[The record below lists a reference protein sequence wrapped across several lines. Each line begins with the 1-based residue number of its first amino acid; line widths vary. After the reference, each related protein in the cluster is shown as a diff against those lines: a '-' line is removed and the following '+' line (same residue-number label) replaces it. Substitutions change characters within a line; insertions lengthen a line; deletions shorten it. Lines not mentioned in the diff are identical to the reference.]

1 MRLSAGCGKMMLEGC
16 ENMASFPRSANEALA
31 YLYVQSQDLTGKT
44 VSEIVKMYVAAL
56 KETNATAREINE
68 SDT

>member
-1 MRLSAGCGKMMLEGC
+1 
-16 ENMASFPRSANEALA
+16 MASFPRSANEALA

-56 KETNATAREINE
+56 KETNATVREINE